1 MKILVIIPVF
11 NEEKNLEKCLKSFLK
26 QTYPITQITVV
37 DDGSTDSTSNI
48 LNTYSKKIKPLII
61 YLKLILAHIQGLDQK
76 LSKHLITV

>member
-37 DDGSTDSTSNI
+37 DDGSTDSTNNI
-48 LNTYSKKIKPLII
+48 LNTYSKKNKTIN
-61 YLKLILAHIQGLDQK
+61 Y
-76 LSKHLITV
+76 LSKNDSGPYPRPGSKIIKAKL